1 MKNTMRLLL
10 LSNSTNVGEEYLGYP
25 LSQIKSFLGNK
36 PVKCLFIPYAAVTI
50 SFDEYEQRVKTPF
63 LKIGHDITSIHK
75 EKSALAAVEQAE
87 AIVVGGGNT
96 FHLLR
101 LLQQNKLMEAIS
113 AKIKSGVPYIGWSAG
128 SNVTCPTIS
137 TTNDMPIVESSG
149 FKGFNLIPF
158 QINPHYTDLVVP
170 GHGGETRDQR
180 IVEFLQVNQD
190 KTVVGLR
197 EGTLLHY
204 ENDNLVLIGSTKA
217 KIFRH
222 HKVQL
227 ELGSNDNFNFLIE
240 K

>member
-1 MKNTMRLLL
+1 MRLLL
-10 LSNSTNVGEEYLGYP
+10 LSNSTNVGEEYLEYP

-50 SFDEYEQRVKTPF
+50 SFDEYEQKVRAPF

-75 EKSALAAVEQAE
+75 EKSALAAVENAE

-101 LLQQNKLMEAIS
+101 LLQQNKLMEVIS
-113 AKIKSGVPYIGWSAG
+113 ARIKSGVPYIGWSAG

-137 TTNDMPIVESSG
+137 TTNDMPIVETAD
-149 FKGFNLIPF
+149 FKGFNLVSF

-180 IVEFLQVNQD
+180 IVEFLQANQD

-197 EGTLLHY
+197 EGTMLHY
-204 ENDNLVLIGSTKA
+204 ENDTLALIGSTKA

-222 HKVQL
+222 HKPPL
-227 ELGSNDNFNFLIE
+227 ELGSNDDFNFLME